1 MAVDTFIENLK
12 KDFNGE
18 VHDSYSR
25 RLMYAT
31 DASAYREIPDAVVL
45 PKDKNDIINLVKLA
59 SENDISLI
67 PRAAGTSLA
76 GQVVGKGVVVD
87 ISKYFNRIIEINT
100 TEKWVRV
107 QPGVVLD
114 ELNKRLAGEGLFFG
128 PETSTSNR
136 CMIGGMTGNNS
147 CGAHSLI
154 YGSTRDHVLEINAV
168 LSDGSEAVFGD
179 LTIEKFKEKLLLQ
192 NKEGELY
199 RHVYKLLSDKKNE
212 EEIKANY
219 PDPEIKRRNTG
230 YALDLLLDTEP
241 FGGSKSFNFCKL
253 LAGSEGSL
261 AFFSEIKLNLVDIPP
276 KEVLLLCVHTNTLKE
291 AFTGNL
297 VALKHKPSSVELMDS
312 IILELTKG
320 NIEQNKNRFFI
331 EGNPAAILIVEFTGN
346 TRHELDLKAGGCEE
360 EMKKNG
366 MGYHFPRVYGSDT
379 KKVWNL
385 RKAGLGVLS
394 NMPGDA
400 KPVSVTEDTAVNPV
414 DLPAYMEEFE
424 MLLKQLNLNCVYYAH
439 IATGELHLKPVL
451 NLKDPA
457 HVELFHTV
465 ALETAKLVKKYRGS
479 LSGEHGDGRLRGE
492 FIPLMLGNHCYNL
505 LKELKDVWDPKH
517 IFNPNKIINTPPMNT
532 SLRFKPGADVPEPD
546 TIFDFSNEGG
556 MLRSVEKCNGSAD
569 CRKSEIIGGTMCPSY
584 QASRNENQTTRARA
598 NILREF
604 LTNSDKANRFDHKE
618 IYEVMDLCLSCKA
631 CKSECPSSVDVA
643 KLKAEFLQHYYDAN
657 GIPLRTKAIAYISSI
672 NRMGMIFPSM
682 TNFFIETNFTSGIVK
697 KILKFSPKRS
707 IPLLHKQSL
716 KKYFKKLNQE
726 NGSKGTVFFFADE
739 FTDFNDTDIG
749 IKAILL
755 LNKLGYKVI
764 IPTHKA
770 SGRTFISKG
779 LIRTAR
785 KLADFNVETLSSF
798 ITNDSPL
805 IGIEPSAILSFRDE
819 YPELVSPALRE
830 KAKELAK
837 NTFMFDE
844 FIVREFEKGNIEQE
858 QFSNETKEIKLIL
871 QFSSKDRNVL
881 FRIRRNLPYR
891 NNPKESRLR

>member
-424 MLLKQLNLNCVYYAH
+424 MLLKRLNLNCVYYAH

-618 IYEVMDLCLSCKA
+618 ITQRDIRG
-631 CKSECPSSVDVA
+631 
-643 KLKAEFLQHYYDAN
+643 N
-657 GIPLRTKAIAYISSI
+657 G
-672 NRMGMIFPSM
+672 F
-682 TNFFIETNFTSGIVK
+682 V
-697 KILKFSPKRS
+697 
-707 IPLLHKQSL
+707 
-716 KKYFKKLNQE
+716 
-726 NGSKGTVFFFADE
+726 
-739 FTDFNDTDIG
+739 
-749 IKAILL
+749 
-755 LNKLGYKVI
+755 
-764 IPTHKA
+764 
-770 SGRTFISKG
+770 
-779 LIRTAR
+779 
-785 KLADFNVETLSSF
+785 
-798 ITNDSPL
+798 
-805 IGIEPSAILSFRDE
+805 
-819 YPELVSPALRE
+819 LV
-830 KAKELAK
+830 
-837 NTFMFDE
+837 
-844 FIVREFEKGNIEQE
+844 V
-858 QFSNETKEIKLIL
+858 
-871 QFSSKDRNVL
+871 
-881 FRIRRNLPYR
+881 
-891 NNPKESRLR
+891 